1 MECVYREKSPND
13 GRIFYI
19 RLTEKGQ
26 EIARAEE
33 KALLQTIEKMVNF
46 LDEKEIE
53 TLIRILEKIK

>member
-1 MECVYREKSPND
+1 MECVYREKCPDD

-19 RLTEKGQ
+19 RLTRKGQ

-33 KALLQTIEKMVNF
+33 RALLQTIEKMANS

-53 TLIRILEKIK
+53 TLIKILEKIK